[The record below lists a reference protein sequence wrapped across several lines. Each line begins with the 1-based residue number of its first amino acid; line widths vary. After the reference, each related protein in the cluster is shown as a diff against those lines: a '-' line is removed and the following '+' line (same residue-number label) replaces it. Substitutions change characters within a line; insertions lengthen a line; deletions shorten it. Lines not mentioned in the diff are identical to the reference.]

1 MTIDVKNRD
10 GVIVLKPHGRLIGP
24 AGNELKQVIETQ
36 LQLTAESTNFLF
48 DFADCLRIDS
58 VAVGVLVGLH
68 VSIAQ
73 RGGVVGVTNLSTSL
87 KSYFVMAK
95 LITAFKH
102 FNSENEAIVNLQR
115 DRAIGLRAGN
125 ICAKA

>member
-1 MTIDVKNRD
+1 MTIDVKNRK
-10 GVIVLKPHGRLIGP
+10 GVIVLKPRGRLIGP
-24 AGNELKQVIETQ
+24 AGVELMQVIETQ
-36 LQLTAESTNFLF
+36 LQITSEATNFLF

-58 VAVGVLVGLH
+58 SAVGVIVGLH

-73 RGGVVGVTNLSTSL
+73 QGGVVGVTNLSTSL

-102 FNSENEAIVNLQR
+102 FNSENEEIVNL
-115 DRAIGLRAGN
+115 RAIGS
-125 ICAKA
+125 

>member
-10 GVIVLKPHGRLIGP
+10 GVIVLKPCGRLIGP
-24 AGNELKQVIETQ
+24 AGNELKQEIETQ
-36 LQLTAESTNFLF
+36 LQDASETTNFLF

-58 VAVGVLVGLH
+58 SAVGVLVGLQ

-73 RGGVVGVTNLSTSL
+73 RGGVIGVTNLSTSL
-87 KSYFVMAK
+87 NNYFVMAK

-102 FNSENEAIVNLQR
+102 FNSENEAIVNLR
-115 DRAIGLRAGN
+115 TIGQ
-125 ICAKA
+125 

>member
-10 GVIVLKPHGRLIGP
+10 GVIVLKPRGRLIGP

-36 LQLTAESTNFLF
+36 LQDASESTNFLF
-48 DFADCLRIDS
+48 DFADCLWIDS
-58 VAVGVLVGLH
+58 SGVGVLAGLH

-73 RGGVVGVTNLSTSL
+73 RGGVIGITNLSTSL
-87 KSYFVMAK
+87 KSYLVMAK

-102 FNSENEAIVNLQR
+102 FNNENEAIVNL
-115 DRAIGLRAGN
+115 RAIGS
-125 ICAKA
+125 

>member
-1 MTIDVKNRD
+1 MTIDVRNID

-24 AGNELKQVIETQ
+24 AGVELKAVIDTQ
-36 LQLTAESTNFLF
+36 LQDTVESPNFLF

-58 VAVGVLVGLH
+58 SAVGVLVGLH
-68 VSIAQ
+68 VLIEQ
-73 RGGVVGVTNLSTSL
+73 RGGVIGVTNLSTSL

-102 FNSENEAIVNLQR
+102 FNSENEAIVNL
-115 DRAIGLRAGN
+115 RAIGS
-125 ICAKA
+125 